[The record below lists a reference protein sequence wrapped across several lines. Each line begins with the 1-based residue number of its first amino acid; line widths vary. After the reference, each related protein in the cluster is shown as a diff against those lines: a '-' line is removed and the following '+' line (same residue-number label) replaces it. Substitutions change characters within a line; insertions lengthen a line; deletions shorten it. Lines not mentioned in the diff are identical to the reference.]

1 MTIQI
6 GPNMSPVAAASA
18 PRAPQ
23 NLEPTQTDM
32 LITFGPG
39 MIWHT
44 PKIALNSSEL
54 NILDFSTRPR
64 RAQGKTPPKPD
75 KPILLKQIKS

>member
-1 MTIQI
+1 MNI
-6 GPNMSPVAAASA
+6 GPRVRPPTAASE

-23 NLEPTQTDM
+23 NLEPTHTAI
-32 LITFGPG
+32 LITLGPG

-44 PKIALNSSEL
+44 PRIALNSSEL
-54 NILDFSTRPR
+54 NSLSFSTRPR
-64 RAQGKTPPKPD
+64 RAQGSTPPKPD